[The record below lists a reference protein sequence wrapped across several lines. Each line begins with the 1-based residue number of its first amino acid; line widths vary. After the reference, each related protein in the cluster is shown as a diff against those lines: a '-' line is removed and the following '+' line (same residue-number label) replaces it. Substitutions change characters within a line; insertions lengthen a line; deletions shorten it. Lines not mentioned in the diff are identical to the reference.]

1 MGREKPITNIAL
13 LPLCRPS
20 NTGPFLLRCHFV
32 AVVLPRFTIVLTN
45 EIRVKKMGEREVRH
59 VAGLSFGHSFSS
71 PCLAKLWVRQTG
83 AIMYALENI
92 DFSDR
97 LGFVVST
104 PQPDEIDSQDQT
116 LETKSTLPTSAL
128 EEAVFGAA

>member
-1 MGREKPITNIAL
+1 MWPD
-13 LPLCRPS
+13 
-20 NTGPFLLRCHFV
+20 FLSATAFPAH
-32 AVVLPRFTIVLTN
+32 A
-45 EIRVKKMGEREVRH
+45 
-59 VAGLSFGHSFSS
+59 
-71 PCLAKLWVRQTG
+71 LAKLWVRQTG

>member
-1 MGREKPITNIAL
+1 MADNVEEGY
-13 LPLCRPS
+13 LPCNERPRS
-20 NTGPFLLRCHFV
+20 VTTGPQLFQPKAAKFR
-32 AVVLPRFTIVLTN
+32 
-45 EIRVKKMGEREVRH
+45 IRQM
-59 VAGLSFGHSFSS
+59 
-71 PCLAKLWVRQTG
+71 G
-83 AIMYALENI
+83 AIMYALANI

-116 LETKSTLPTSAL
+116 LDTKRSLPTSAL

>member
-1 MGREKPITNIAL
+1 MPI
-13 LPLCRPS
+13 
-20 NTGPFLLRCHFV
+20 
-32 AVVLPRFTIVLTN
+32 
-45 EIRVKKMGEREVRH
+45 
-59 VAGLSFGHSFSS
+59 
-71 PCLAKLWVRQTG
+71 KLWVRQMG
-83 AIMYALENI
+83 AIMYALQNI

-116 LETKSTLPTSAL
+116 PDTKQGATVSLPTSAL

>member
-1 MGREKPITNIAL
+1 MGREHPSQPLLYSGCVVRATPGPILA
-13 LPLCRPS
+13 S
-20 NTGPFLLRCHFV
+20 CHFV
-32 AVVLPRFTIVLTN
+32 APVLPRFVTSLVA

-116 LETKSTLPTSAL
+116 RDTKSSLLTSAL
-128 EEAVFGAA
+128 EEGVFGAA

>member
-1 MGREKPITNIAL
+1 
-13 LPLCRPS
+13 
-20 NTGPFLLRCHFV
+20 
-32 AVVLPRFTIVLTN
+32 
-45 EIRVKKMGEREVRH
+45 
-59 VAGLSFGHSFSS
+59 
-71 PCLAKLWVRQTG
+71 
-83 AIMYALENI
+83 MYALENI

-116 LETKSTLPTSAL
+116 RDTKSSLLTSAL